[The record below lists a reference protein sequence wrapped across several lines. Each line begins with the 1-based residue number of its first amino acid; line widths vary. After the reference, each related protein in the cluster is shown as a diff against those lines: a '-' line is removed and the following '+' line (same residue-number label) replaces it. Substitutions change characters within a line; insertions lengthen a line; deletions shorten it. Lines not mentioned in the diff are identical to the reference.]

1 MSPPPSSLDPA
12 LLAELR
18 AVFVDEVAAQR
29 AVLQGHLVTLERE
42 TSDDAAV
49 RAATLEVFRIAHA
62 LKGAARAV
70 GDDEVVALAHG
81 VEDALIAVRAGDSVT
96 RDVAARSAAVLL
108 DGLPGTEPIES
119 DEGEVGEL
127 QIEPDGTVQVS
138 LSELG
143 RMRDEARELRALL
156 FTAGG
161 DDAEALLA
169 RSRALERSRRLS
181 AGLQRLYAQPIE
193 ELVDGL
199 ERNALEVARMSGK
212 RVRFGVE
219 GGSLR
224 FDRGLLK
231 RVYEA
236 LMHVVANAVDHG
248 IEQPAQREAAG
259 KPAYGTVELRV
270 HQKGGRAVFSV
281 ADDGAGMDTEALQ
294 TMAPGAE
301 YPAFEPGVTTSATAS
316 TVSGR
321 GMGLGFVRRS
331 IDELGGGVSLET
343 RAGFGTIVALSVPMP
358 EGGLTAVLV
367 KLESTVY
374 AIPLPAVE
382 RIVRIESSRIEAAED
397 GLKCRLEGGVVL
409 QTIRLERVLRG
420 DAARTRVDSHC
431 FGLVLRGQ
439 PRRLLVVERVVRQ
452 ADIVVR
458 PLGGRLVGLPFI
470 SSTFRLPRGS
480 VGLVLDVEAIERHIE
495 SGGAKTDALEH
506 DVDAP
511 RVLVVDDSVTTRQ
524 LIRLVLEGTGLIVD
538 TAPDGNAAW
547 DRLQE
552 TRYAVVVSDL
562 EMPGLDGF
570 ELLARCRADDAL
582 GNVPFIVLTGRGE
595 AQARTRSLAL
605 GAQAFVEKGTFETD
619 DLVHTVK
626 AAMGE
631 RS

>member
-1 MSPPPSSLDPA
+1 
-12 LLAELR
+12 
-18 AVFVDEVAAQR
+18 
-29 AVLQGHLVTLERE
+29 
-42 TSDDAAV
+42 
-49 RAATLEVFRIAHA
+49 
-62 LKGAARAV
+62 
-70 GDDEVVALAHG
+70 
-81 VEDALIAVRAGDSVT
+81 
-96 RDVAARSAAVLL
+96 
-108 DGLPGTEPIES
+108 
-119 DEGEVGEL
+119 
-127 QIEPDGTVQVS
+127 
-138 LSELG
+138 
-143 RMRDEARELRALL
+143 
-156 FTAGG
+156 
-161 DDAEALLA
+161 
-169 RSRALERSRRLS
+169 
-181 AGLQRLYAQPIE
+181 
-193 ELVDGL
+193 
-199 ERNALEVARMSGK
+199 
-212 RVRFGVE
+212 
-219 GGSLR
+219 
-224 FDRGLLK
+224 
-231 RVYEA
+231 
-236 LMHVVANAVDHG
+236 
-248 IEQPAQREAAG
+248 
-259 KPAYGTVELRV
+259 
-270 HQKGGRAVFSV
+270 
-281 ADDGAGMDTEALQ
+281 
-294 TMAPGAE
+294 
-301 YPAFEPGVTTSATAS
+301 
-316 TVSGR
+316 
-321 GMGLGFVRRS
+321 
-331 IDELGGGVSLET
+331 
-343 RAGFGTIVALSVPMP
+343 
-358 EGGLTAVLV
+358 V